1 MKPFPFHPLTQT
13 TVLDSSRK
21 PSHGSQE
28 KPLFCQIEHFQ
39 KWGVCVS
46 LTKQV
51 LPTGDPVSRTLQV
64 GSDTPSAPLSRTTGG
79 RIARTQPRRVWTQQP
94 SHQFSC
100 SESGWAPA
108 AWGPRNQG
116 RQPHSTF

>member
-46 LTKQV
+46 LIKQV
-51 LPTGDPVSRTLQV
+51 LPTGDPVSFPLFPPRATLFPP
-64 GSDTPSAPLSRTTGG
+64 GASRRLPRSAL
-79 RIARTQPRRVWTQQP
+79 
-94 SHQFSC
+94 C
-100 SESGWAPA
+100 LSESGCL
-108 AWGPRNQG
+108 R
-116 RQPHSTF
+116 SSCE